1 MDLALIGKRALVTG
15 STGDM
20 GEGIARTI
28 APEDAVVV
36 VQGRHE
42 SAGRR
47 VQQGIEAAGG
57 KVVVAIGDLS
67 TDDGAQRVVDT
78 AVAECGAID
87 ILVNNR
93 DPGPNSRARRCELAT
108 PGQEG

>member
-1 MDLALIGKRALVTG
+1 M
-15 STGDM
+15 
-20 GEGIARTI
+20 
-28 APEDAVVV
+28 
-36 VQGRHE
+36 
-42 SAGRR
+42 
-47 VQQGIEAAGG
+47 QQGIEAAGG

-67 TDDGAQRVVDT
+67 TDNGAQRVVDT
-78 AVAECGAID
+78 AVAECGASD